1 MAYCVAPWVS
11 PKTFQLWGAH
21 AGEIANKVPS
31 RVAYDRRTGELKA
44 WGFQCDPDDL
54 TADLREYF
62 KLYLDPGYSDP
73 GFEDLTNADAKHFYH
88 DYLRCIHDHIARY
101 FLSTLPQWPAQ
112 TVEWV
117 FSVPT
122 TWYNPG
128 IIHSLDTLI
137 KSAGFGRDGANHTCR
152 ITLTEAEAA
161 AICVARQYLEVRH
174 SSYSGYL
181 ANHSAA

>member
-1 MAYCVAPWVS
+1 VS

-44 WGFQCDPDDL
+44 WGFQCEPDDL

-62 KLYLDPGYSDP
+62 KLYLDPGYRDE
-73 GFEDLTNADAKHFYH
+73 FQDLTNADAKHFYH
-88 DYLRCIHDHIARY
+88 DYLRCIHDHLAHY
-101 FLSTLPQWPAQ
+101 FVSTFPQWTAQ

-122 TWYNPG
+122 TWYDPG
-128 IIHSLDTLI
+128 IIHSLDVLI
-137 KSAGFGRDGANHTCR
+137 KSAGFGRDGASHTCR

-161 AICVARQYLEVRH
+161 AICVARQYLEVRL
-174 SSYSGYL
+174 SFSPSWAFG
-181 ANHSAA
+181 